1 MSLAWAGSFLTS
13 QPPGKSHCS
22 ESFKKV
28 EALSECEKC
37 RVTVENLRKRDNT
50 ILLTQHTQN
59 QRAQLSHWRKGEPQ
73 GGHLGPE
80 D

>member
-1 MSLAWAGSFLTS
+1 VSLAWAGSFLTS

-59 QRAQLSHWRKGEPQ
+59 QRVTS
-73 GGHLGPE
+73 
-80 D
+80 